1 MKSLEPFQWFLNLK
15 YSSSKVLIKISKIQS
30 DVLTWKSDFKIFCVL
45 LFSISRVRYLA
56 KENITENSDGTISYM
71 LPNAARFEPDMSVG
85 TENDTIT
92 CLNLAV
98 VVSWENKL

>member
-1 MKSLEPFQWFLNLK
+1 MVKCHLKNEMLNK
-15 YSSSKVLIKISKIQS
+15 
-30 DVLTWKSDFKIFCVL
+30 FCV
-45 LFSISRVRYLA
+45 FVFISRVRYLP

-71 LPNAARFEPDMSVG
+71 LPNVARFEPDMSIG

-98 VVSWENKL
+98 VVSRETKP

>member
-1 MKSLEPFQWFLNLK
+1 MFL
-15 YSSSKVLIKISKIQS
+15 
-30 DVLTWKSDFKIFCVL
+30 FCL
-45 LFSISRVRYLA
+45 SRVRYLP

-71 LPNAARFEPDMSVG
+71 LPNIARFEPDMSVG

-98 VVSWENKL
+98 VVSKETKP

>member
-1 MKSLEPFQWFLNLK
+1 M
-15 YSSSKVLIKISKIQS
+15 
-30 DVLTWKSDFKIFCVL
+30 L
-45 LFSISRVRYLA
+45 LFCISRVRYLP

-71 LPNAARFEPDMSVG
+71 LPNVARFEPDMSVG

-98 VVSWENKL
+98 VVSKETKPQCPRSNVEILEEIGEKLPSVLLKLPQDRFSLYEVR